1 MPNCLP
7 AFTRRQFLA
16 RSFAAGLGLALAPS
30 LPAAHRKTDP
40 DSWALLSDTHI
51 SADSARVY
59 HEVNLAGNLS
69 TVVREILALKRNP
82 AGVII
87 SGDLAVNQGESGDY
101 STLNGLLQPL
111 RQAEIPLYLALG
123 NHDQREH
130 FRQVLRESGTLSEE
144 VADKQIALVR
154 SPRANW
160 FVLDSLLKT
169 IDSPGRLGDAQ
180 CAWLAQTLDANPDKP
195 AILVTHHNPGR
206 PEQVGA
212 LEDTGRLFDIIRP
225 RKQVKAWVFGHSH
238 VWQVRPDD
246 SGIHLINLPPVAY
259 TFRKADPNGW
269 VHARLERK
277 GIQLELR
284 ALNPAHPQHGKTVQ
298 LEWRTRV

>member
-1 MPNCLP
+1 MPNYLP
-7 AFTRRQFLA
+7 AVTRRQFLVQ
-16 RSFAAGLGLALAPS
+16 SLAAGLGLALAPT
-30 LPAAHRKTDP
+30 LQAARRKIDP

-51 SADSARVY
+51 STDPARVY
-59 HEVNLAGNLS
+59 QGVNLAGHLS
-69 TVVREILALKRNP
+69 TVVREILALKPNP

-101 STLNGLLQPL
+101 ITLTGLLQPL
-111 RQAEIPLYLALG
+111 RQAEVPVYLALG

-130 FRQVLRESGTLSEE
+130 FRQVLRAPGAAGSAVPDKE
-144 VADKQIALVR
+144 VALVR

-180 CAWLAQTLDANPDKP
+180 RAWLARTLDANPDKP
-195 AILVTHHNPGR
+195 AILVTHHNPGPR
-206 PEQVGA
+206 ELAGP
-212 LEDTGRLFDIIRP
+212 LEDTQELFDLIRP

-238 VWQVRPDD
+238 VWQVKPDE

-259 TFRKADPNGW
+259 TFRKTDLNGW
-269 VHARLERK
+269 VHARLERR
-277 GIQLELR
+277 GVQLELR
-284 ALNPAHPQHGKTVQ
+284 SLNPAHPQHGKTVH
-298 LEWRTRV
+298 LKWRTRA